1 MVPRE
6 TWVGLMLHKD
16 WRGFVWPGDAARFCG
31 AHMRWTTWRYSLK
44 AGDHVGSADTGPALS
59 LSNWVSLGRVVNFTE
74 PLLPF
79 SLK

>member
-1 MVPRE
+1 ME

-16 WRGFVWPGDAARFCG
+16 GRGFVWPGDGARFCG
-31 AHMRWTTWRYSLK
+31 AHMRWTPWRCSLK
-44 AGDHVGSADTGPALS
+44 AGDRVGSADTGPALS